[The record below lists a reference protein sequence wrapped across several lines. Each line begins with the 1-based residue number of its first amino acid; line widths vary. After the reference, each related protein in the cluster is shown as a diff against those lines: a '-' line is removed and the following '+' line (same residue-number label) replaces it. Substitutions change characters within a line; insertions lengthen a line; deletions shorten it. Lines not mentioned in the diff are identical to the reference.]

1 MNQSVHPSTA
11 HASPVS
17 KPYQITEEQNQAIEQ
32 ARRNQSFKII
42 AYAGSGKTTTLQLI
56 AEAMPQKKGLYL
68 AFNKVIADQAK
79 NRFHGNV
86 DCRTFH
92 SLAFRH
98 VNRAITDKLR
108 LPRMSPARMAEEYQL
123 EPMKIRRML
132 GNRFEHFTLT
142 PSRQAS
148 FVSNAVSRFCATNAQ
163 HPAPRH
169 LELPEWL
176 HPDDAESLRMHLF
189 PHVEKRWQDSIDP
202 RHQAGIGHDI
212 YLKCWALS
220 DPIIPVD
227 YILFDEAQD
236 SDPLMLGVLMKQQR
250 AQVIY
255 VGDAH
260 QQIYAWRGAVN
271 AMQQL
276 PLTATRLTRS
286 FRFGEA
292 VADVANVFLRELK
305 ETIPLEGEPTKQ
317 SKIDLSPRMA
327 VKNAV
332 LCRTNARAMSLLLS
346 GLVNGDKI
354 ALQAD
359 SDRLLKFVEGAA
371 ALKAGRRVF
380 DAPELAWFNS
390 WQDVHEYCETH
401 DGNDI
406 KSLVKLVDDHGT
418 EPLKKALMK
427 ITPIASADYV
437 ISTAHK
443 AKGLEWHNVHIE
455 DDYSYKLNKNDVQI
469 ADEELRLLYVAT
481 TRAQTNLNVHHIL
494 SLVGAL
500 RIKQNKEGV
509 APKMQAGKIPS
520 YRAEDPTP

>member
-1 MNQSVHPSTA
+1 VNSTFNTDAIQPSQKTGIVTRQATA
-11 HASPVS
+11 
-17 KPYQITEEQNQAIEQ
+17 EQGLAIEQ
-32 ARRNQSFKII
+32 AQQGQSFKII

-56 AEAMPQKKGLYL
+56 SEAMPRKKGIYL
-68 AFNKVIADQAK
+68 AFNKAIADQAK
-79 NRFHGNV
+79 GRFPGTV

-92 SLAFRH
+92 SMAYRH

-108 LPRMSPARMAEEYQL
+108 LPRLSPARLAEQYRL

-132 GNRFEHFTLT
+132 GNRYEHFTLT
-142 PSRQAS
+142 PSRQGS

-169 LELPEWL
+169 LDLPDWL
-176 HPDDAESLRMHLF
+176 HPDDAESLRMYLF

-220 DPIIPVD
+220 EPIIPVD

-236 SDPLMLGVLMKQQR
+236 SDPLMLGVLMKQKA

-286 FRFGEA
+286 FRFGDA

-305 ETIPLEGEPTKQ
+305 EVIPLQGEP
-317 SKIDLSPRMA
+317 SKTSHVDLSPRMA

-346 GLVNGDKI
+346 GLAAGDKI

-359 SDRLLKFVEGAA
+359 SDRLLKFVDAAA
-371 ALKAGRRVF
+371 ALKAGRKVY
-380 DAPELAWFNS
+380 DAPELAWFSS
-390 WQDVHEYCETH
+390 WQDVHEYCETN

-418 EPLKKALMK
+418 EPLKKALLK
-427 ITPIASADYV
+427 VTPVATADYV

-443 AKGLEWHNVHIE
+443 AKGLEWHNVQLE
-455 DDYSYKLNKNDVQI
+455 DDYGYKINKDEVQI
-469 ADEELRLLYVAT
+469 SDEELRLLYVAA
-481 TRAQTNLNVHHIL
+481 TRAQTHLNVHHVIPL
-494 SLVGAL
+494 IGAL
-500 RIKQNKEGV
+500 RKKQYKEGAGV
-509 APKMQAGKIPS
+509 KMEAGKTKVS
-520 YRAEDPTP
+520 AEGS